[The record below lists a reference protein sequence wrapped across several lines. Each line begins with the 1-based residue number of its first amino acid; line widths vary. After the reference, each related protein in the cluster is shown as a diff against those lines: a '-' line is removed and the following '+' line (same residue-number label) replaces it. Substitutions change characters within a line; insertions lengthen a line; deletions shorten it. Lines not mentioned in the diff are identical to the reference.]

1 MSDYYSDLNVSR
13 DASASEL
20 KKSYRKLAMKYHP
33 DKNPDNHEAE
43 LKFKEISEA
52 YEVLSDATKKA
63 RYDRVGHAAYTQKG
77 GGGGGGFGGG
87 AGFDPFDMFSQAFG
101 GGGGGG
107 FDSFFGGGQQANGPS
122 AGADLR
128 YNLEISFDEAVFGAE
143 KEVSINKATS
153 CKRCKGEGAEPG
165 TSKKTCHQCHGTG
178 TVTVSQGFFSTRQH
192 CPTCQG
198 QGVIIE
204 KPCRECHGNGTTK
217 QKDTIKFKI
226 PAGVD
231 TGSRM
236 RISGKGEAGLRGG
249 PTGDLY
255 IVFHVSDH
263 DLFERDGDDIHC
275 EVPLSFTKA
284 TLGGQLEVPT
294 IAGVTKIKVAPG
306 TQTGS
311 VLRLKDK
318 GIPSVRGHGRG
329 DHFVHLKIEVPKN
342 LNKEQKE
349 ALEKFSSLCGEE
361 NSPTGTTFFDKV
373 KNMFQS

>member
-13 DASASEL
+13 DATAAEL
-20 KKSYRKLAMKYHP
+20 KKAYRKLAMKYHP
-33 DKNPDNHEAE
+33 DKNPDNKEAE
-43 LKFKEISEA
+43 LKFKQISEA
-52 YEVLSDATKKA
+52 YETLSDPSKKA

-77 GGGGGGFGGG
+77 GGGAGAGGFGG
-87 AGFDPFDMFSQAFG
+87 FDPSDIFAQAF
-101 GGGGGG
+101 GGGG
-107 FDSFFGGGQQANGPS
+107 FDSFFGGGGRSSNGPA
-122 AGADLR
+122 AGSDLR

-143 KEVSINKATS
+143 KEITINKASS

-165 TSKKTCHQCHGTG
+165 TSKRTCKQCGGAGTI
-178 TVTVSQGFFSTRQH
+178 TVSQGFFSTRQH

-204 KPCRECHGNGTTK
+204 KPCTECHGSGTTK
-217 QKDTIKFKI
+217 QKETIKFKI

-249 PTGDLY
+249 PTGDLFV
-255 IVFHVSDH
+255 VFHVSDH
-263 DLFERDGDDIHC
+263 DIFERDGNDIHC
-275 EVPLSFTKA
+275 EVPLSFAKA
-284 TLGGQLEVPT
+284 VLGGELEVPT

-311 VLRLKDK
+311 VLRLKGK
-318 GIPSVRGHGRG
+318 GVPSVRGHGRG
-329 DHFVHLKIEVPKN
+329 DHFVHLKVEVPKN

-349 ALEKFSSLCGEE
+349 ALEHFSSLCDEG
-361 NSPTGTTFFDKV
+361 NSPTGTSFFEKV
-373 KNMFQS
+373 KKMFKS

>member
-52 YEVLSDATKKA
+52 YEVLSDATKKD

-77 GGGGGGFGGG
+77 GGGGGGAGGFGG
-87 AGFDPFDMFSQAFG
+87 FEDIFSQF
-101 GGGGGG
+101 GGGGG
-107 FDSFFGGGQQANGPS
+107 FDSFFGGGGGRSSNGPA
-122 AGADLR
+122 AGSDLR
-128 YNLEISFDEAVFGAE
+128 YNLEITFDEAVFGAE
-143 KEVSINKATS
+143 KEISINKASS

-165 TSKKTCHQCHGTG
+165 TSKRTCNQCGGSGTI
-178 TVTVSQGFFSTRQH
+178 TVSQGFFQTRQH

-204 KPCRECHGNGTTK
+204 KPCRECHGSGTTK

-236 RISGKGEAGLRGG
+236 RVSGKGEAGQRGG

-263 DLFERDGDDIHC
+263 DLFERDGNDIHC
-275 EVPLSFTKA
+275 EVPLSFSKA
-284 TLGGQLEVPT
+284 ALGGELEVPT

-311 VLRLKDK
+311 VLRLKNK
-318 GIPSVRGHGRG
+318 GIPSVRGQGRG
-329 DHFVHLKIEVPKN
+329 EHFVHLKVEVPKN

-349 ALEKFSSLCGEE
+349 ALEKFSSLCDEE
-361 NSPTGTTFFDKV
+361 NSPTGTTFFEKV
-373 KNMFQS
+373 KKMFQS